1 MATLT
6 ATLDTGPRNPDF
18 HKGIITGS
26 FDTTDNEGSGNGTT
40 AVDQIVLLPTTCVIA
55 SFVASCE
62 DGAGTLRAEANKNS
76 ADTDTNGTV
85 KIESNCIGNQTFRF
99 VATFFGS

>member
-6 ATLDTGPRNPDF
+6 HTLDAGPRNPDF

-26 FDTTDNEGSGNGTT
+26 FDTTNNEGSGNGTT
-40 AVDQIVLLPTTCVIA
+40 AVDQIVLLPTTCVIT

-62 DGAGTLRAEANKNS
+62 DGAGTVRAESNVNS
-76 ADTDTNGTV
+76 AAAATNGTV
-85 KIESNCIGNQTFRF
+85 AIESNCVGDQTFRF